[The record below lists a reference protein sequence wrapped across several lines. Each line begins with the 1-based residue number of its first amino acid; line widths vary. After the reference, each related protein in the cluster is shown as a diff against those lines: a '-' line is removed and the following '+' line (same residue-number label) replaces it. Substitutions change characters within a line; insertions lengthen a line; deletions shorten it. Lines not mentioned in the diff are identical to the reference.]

1 MKEESIR
8 GFSRTTYKSPLFI
21 SIMTENEGIK
31 TGEIVKEESQI
42 SSKQQ
47 QVHDI
52 LMSREVSWQEII
64 YDLIN
69 TEQLDPWDID
79 LMILSDGYL
88 AKVQKLEEMDFFVSS
103 KVLLAAAFLLRL
115 KSEILLNRY
124 IKSIDEILFGRKEDK
139 KYVMERIYLDEEIPE
154 LVPKSPM
161 PRFKKVTLQELISA
175 LDKAIVTENRRI
187 VKEIVDKNAVRE
199 AGISLPK
206 RTINVKDKIREIYD
220 KIFGHLNPKT
230 MPEKDK
236 VSFTEIVGM
245 NKEER
250 IVAFLPLLHL
260 DNQKRIW
267 LEQNE
272 HFDEIHIWLKKNF
285 DEKNP
290 EYFTDLGDI
299 IEEDFDESFAEQ
311 ENEEEEVNS
320 KGKEK
325 SILEDSSDEEETFL
339 EK

>member
-1 MKEESIR
+1 
-8 GFSRTTYKSPLFI
+8 
-21 SIMTENEGIK
+21 MTEKEFESTELTDKGNEGNGPI
-31 TGEIVKEESQI
+31 EPVI

-124 IKSIDEILFGRKEDK
+124 IKSIDEILFGKKEDK
-139 KYVMERIYLDEEIPE
+139 KYIMERIDLDEEIPE

-187 VKEIVDKNAVRE
+187 VKEIVNKNAIRE
-199 AGISLPK
+199 AGFSLPK

-220 KIFGHLNPKT
+220 KIFGHLNPKVA
-230 MPEKDK
+230 PEKDK

-290 EYFTDLGDI
+290 KYFTDLGDI
-299 IEEDFDESFAEQ
+299 IEEEFDENFAEQ

-320 KGKEK
+320 KGKEE

>member
-1 MKEESIR
+1 
-8 GFSRTTYKSPLFI
+8 
-21 SIMTENEGIK
+21 MTENEGIK
-31 TGEIVKEESQI
+31 TDGIVKEESQI

-124 IKSIDEILFGRKEDK
+124 IKSIDEILFGKKEDK
-139 KYVMERIYLDEEIPE
+139 KYIMERIDLDEEIPE

-187 VKEIVDKNAVRE
+187 VKEIVNKNAIRE
-199 AGISLPK
+199 AGFSLPK

-220 KIFGHLNPKT
+220 KIFGHLNPKVA
-230 MPEKDK
+230 PEKDK

-290 EYFTDLGDI
+290 KYFTDLGDI
-299 IEEDFDESFAEQ
+299 IEEEFDENFAEQ

-320 KGKEK
+320 KGKEE